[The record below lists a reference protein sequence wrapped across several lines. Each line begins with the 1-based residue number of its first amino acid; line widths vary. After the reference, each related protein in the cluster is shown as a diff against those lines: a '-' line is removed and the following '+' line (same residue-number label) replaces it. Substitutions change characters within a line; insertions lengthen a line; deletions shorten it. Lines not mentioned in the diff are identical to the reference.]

1 LTAVTTRRSGVLI
14 PLFSLASSRGWG
26 VGEFLDLPVFARWLE
41 RAGQSFVQ
49 VLPILEIPDHEAS
62 PYSALTAM
70 ALDPIFLSMDEVEDF
85 VATGGRDQF
94 AAEDHAALGS
104 VQAAERVQHHPVRA
118 LKARWLR
125 QCHQRFLH
133 AEAGPQTTRFQRFD
147 AFTEREAWWLDDYA
161 LFRALR
167 GIYDHRAW
175 WDWPESLARR
185 QPEAIARAREDL
197 ALEIGYRK
205 YVQWLAA
212 EQWERARAEAAPIQ
226 LFGDVPFMIAADSPD
241 VWSQQTE
248 FRFDATVGVPPDAFS
263 ETGQDWGLPPWRW
276 EVMAESDF
284 AWMRRRARRSA
295 DLFHGF
301 RLDHL
306 VGLYRTFMRPIDLE
320 VRPFFAP
327 DDPPRQL
334 EIGERLVRIYQET
347 GAEVIA
353 EDLGTVPDFVRASLR
368 RLGVPGFKVFRW
380 ERHWKSPGQPFVDPL
395 EYDEV
400 SVATSSTHDTE
411 TLAAWW
417 ETLPADERASV
428 LALPSVR
435 AHLTPEDDDEVT
447 AIVRA
452 LLTSGSRY
460 VILPMQDLF
469 GWHDRINTP
478 ATIDGA
484 NWSWRLPWP
493 VDALTELDEPRR
505 RAERL
510 ADWTRAARR

>member
-1 LTAVTTRRSGVLI
+1 MTTRRSGVLI
-14 PLFSLASSRGWG
+14 PLFSLVSSRSWG
-26 VGEFLDLPVFARWLE
+26 IGEFLDLPVFAHWLE

-49 VLPILEIPDHEAS
+49 VLPILEIPDHETS

-70 ALDPIFLSMDEVEDF
+70 ALDPIFLSMEEVEDF
-85 VATGGRDQF
+85 QAIGG
-94 AAEDHAALGS
+94 AAAFTEKDRAALGE
-104 VQAAERVQHHPVRA
+104 VQSADRVQHHSVRA

-133 AEAGPQTTRFQRFD
+133 DEAGPQTPRFRRFN

-167 GIYDHRAW
+167 GIYDHRDW
-175 WDWPESLARR
+175 WDWPDPLARR
-185 QPEAIARAREDL
+185 HGEAIARAREDL
-197 ALEIGYRK
+197 AAEIGYRQ

-212 EQWERARAEAAPIQ
+212 EQWERARTDATPIKV
-226 LFGDVPFMIAADSPD
+226 FGDVPFMIAADSPD
-241 VWSQQTE
+241 VWSQQDE
-248 FRFDATVGVPPDAFS
+248 FRLDATVGVPPDAFS

-276 EVMAESDF
+276 DVMAETDF

-306 VGLYRTFMRPIDLE
+306 VGLYRTFMRPIDPS
-320 VRPFFAP
+320 VRPSFAP
-327 DDPPRQL
+327 DDEPRQIEL
-334 EIGERLVRIYQET
+334 GERLVRIYRET
-347 GAEVIA
+347 GAEIIA

-368 RLGVPGFKVFRW
+368 RLGVPGYKVFRW
-380 ERHWKSPGQPFVDPL
+380 ERRWKTPGEPFVDPA

-400 SVATSSTHDTE
+400 SVATSGTHDTE

-417 ETLPADERASV
+417 DTLPEEDRDFV
-428 LALPSVR
+428 LKLPSVSR
-435 AHLTPEDDDEVT
+435 HLASGEDGAVT
-447 AIVRA
+447 AIIRG
-452 LLTSGSRY
+452 LLGSGSRY
-460 VILPMQDLF
+460 VILPIQDLF
-469 GWHDRINTP
+469 GWRDRINTP
-478 ATIDGA
+478 ATIDDA

-493 VDALTELDEPRR
+493 VDSLTEMTQPRV

-510 ADWTRAARR
+510 AAWTREAGRGGN